1 MKTFEERERDRH
13 REAEEASV
21 NTDILLVIFEA
32 VTVMLQRV
40 SRIERQLFPTV
51 ERFIIFSGEL
61 FMLTQQPL
69 PALAPNST
77 LQLSAVPV
85 DNQGNQDALP
95 AGVTTNGGWELSGET
110 DSTGTNISLTGLLSI
125 GNEPAG
131 TVVTVTVGALNA
143 DGTPFKNAAGN
154 APAGT
159 ATETVA
165 AAQVASFVI
174 QAAAQ

>member
-13 REAEEASV
+13 RVTEDNSV
-21 NTDILLVIFEA
+21 NTDILLVLFELA
-32 VTVMLQRV
+32 TVTLQRV
-40 SRIERQLFPTV
+40 RRIELRLFPTV

-61 FMLTQQPL
+61 LMLSQQPL

-95 AGVTTNGGWELSGET
+95 SGVTTNGGWELSGET
-110 DSTGTNISLTGLLSI
+110 DSTGTNISSTGLLSV

-131 TVVTVTVGALNA
+131 TVITVTVGALNA

-154 APAGT
+154 SPAGT